1 MKRYLTIFI
10 IQILF
15 IGCQTLNYSSKEE
28 AFLNKATEVKILVY
42 KKWSDRENADEYTFT
57 GNDVKKILSF
67 ISRKSLG
74 MAPKCGYTGEI
85 DFLVNGKSLLE
96 QNMFYNIDC
105 NHVIFGID
113 NKTYCQYLTKE
124 GLIFIGSL
132 RK

>member
-1 MKRYLTIFI
+1 
-10 IQILF
+10 
-15 IGCQTLNYSSKEE
+15 
-28 AFLNKATEVKILVY
+28 
-42 KKWSDRENADEYTFT
+42 
-57 GNDVKKILSF
+57 
-67 ISRKSLG
+67 